1 MKKKELKILARKIA
15 EAEKII
21 QLNSDKTAVEEAK
34 NTISALMKNPA
45 IGFEDIMELDE
56 LIQEILDSASN

>member
-34 NTISALMKNPA
+34 NTISALMENPA